1 MINNNPTHIT
11 MGNWCCCSHR
21 VIGIYS
27 SVKDLEQAGHYLKYG
42 QIAFAFIITLWSA
55 HIILSFGWLLWLRW
69 ASLSG
74 AVTGTHMDTMNCKSA
89 AKETLLERLS
99 GRQQLQQL
107 SGKHCTLHGYAH
119 AWASQIARRSDF
131 RLSGCKVNTIFI
143 FRELF
148 TANRGSDGKERIPA
162 RLSSKQKSAHYSKS
176 ASNLLLRHL
185 LNPVHQNSLGKSSEC
200 CTPSV
205 LLWPNP
211 TQVWLQS
218 RALPPLP
225 LSFKLNVAAV
235 RNTSEHPAF
244 AVCCCHILHL

>member
-1 MINNNPTHIT
+1 MLLLSSC
-11 MGNWCCCSHR
+11 NWT
-21 VIGIYS
+21 YS
-27 SVKDLEQAGHYLKYG
+27 SVKGLEQAGHYLKYG

-74 AVTGTHMDTMNCKSA
+74 AVAGTHMDTMNCKSA

-119 AWASQIARRSDF
+119 AWASQITRRSDF

-148 TANRGSDGKERIPA
+148 TAEAVMERNA
-162 RLSSKQKSAHYSKS
+162 FLQGCLLSKNQPIIL
-176 ASNLLLRHL
+176 NL
-185 LNPVHQNSLGKSSEC
+185 PQTFYFDIS
-200 CTPSV
+200 
-205 LLWPNP
+205 
-211 TQVWLQS
+211 
-218 RALPPLP
+218 
-225 LSFKLNVAAV
+225 
-235 RNTSEHPAF
+235 
-244 AVCCCHILHL
+244 